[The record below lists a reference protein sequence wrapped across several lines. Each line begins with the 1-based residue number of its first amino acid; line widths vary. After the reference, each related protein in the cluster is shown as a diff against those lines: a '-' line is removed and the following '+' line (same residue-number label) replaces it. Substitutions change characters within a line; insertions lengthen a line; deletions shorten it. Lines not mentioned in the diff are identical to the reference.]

1 MRETNARTTPPGR
14 RPPADL
20 GNYAVNV
27 TPPIETPAGEAAQLL
42 AQAWRA
48 YVAEYGHV
56 EEGFVDLA
64 VKSLPNYGHRE
75 APTVKSWYRERLQL
89 ATDGWEY

>member
-1 MRETNARTTPPGR
+1 MRETDTRTTPPGR
-14 RPPADL
+14 RPPAYL

-27 TPPIETPAGEAAQLL
+27 TPPHLRPAGEAAQLL

-48 YVAEYGHV
+48 YVAEYGYD

-64 VKSLPNYGHRE
+64 VRSLPNYGHDQ